1 MRQFFTH
8 WLTTAVALGVASWI
22 LPGVEVASPTA
33 LAVAAF
39 VLGFVNAVVK
49 PVLVL
54 LTLPIT
60 VVTLG
65 LFYLVVNG
73 LAFWLAAWL
82 VPGFGVRS
90 FVWAVWGALLVGAV
104 SWFIGGFSQ
113 TRPVQSGRIRRL

>member
-1 MRQFFTH
+1 MKHFFTH

-22 LPGVEVASPTA
+22 LPGVQVTSPTA

-90 FVWAVWGALLVGAV
+90 FLWAMLGALLVGTV
-104 SWFIGGFSQ
+104 SVFIGGFSQ
-113 TRPVQSGRIRRL
+113 RPAQAVRIR